1 MFCGKPRQSVRN
13 SKFCAVILDGRLA
26 SVLFA
31 YRDMIPN
38 LKSLV
43 KEKIEVN
50 ENQPGHPG

>member
-1 MFCGKPRQSVRN
+1 MADWLQSC
-13 SKFCAVILDGRLA
+13 S
-26 SVLFA
+26 A

-50 ENQPGHPG
+50 ENQPGCPG